1 MLLVTSTI
9 SYCRKPQKNTPTY
22 QQNLFLVAK
31 SSLFDLFQFCP
42 AWHSECDRQISSRIG
57 TKICITQKCFSCSFI
72 NTWDSQPRIGDIP
85 LGNVMMSSG
94 ILFGGGSPAKVLRIM
109 RHMNIITIGYS
120 TFMQHQNRYLDP
132 AVEITYKKQQST
144 LLEDMKAEGKEL
156 ILGGDGR
163 CDSPGHSAKYG
174 CYSLMDVEHNKIVES
189 QLVQVCTNHKQ
200 LKWLRIFAQ

>member
-1 MLLVTSTI
+1 
-9 SYCRKPQKNTPTY
+9 
-22 QQNLFLVAK
+22 
-31 SSLFDLFQFCP
+31 
-42 AWHSECDRQISSRIG
+42 
-57 TKICITQKCFSCSFI
+57 
-72 NTWDSQPRIGDIP
+72 
-85 LGNVMMSSG
+85 MMSSG

-120 TFMQHQNRYLDP
+120 TFMQHQNRYLHP

-144 LLEDMKAEGKEL
+144 LLEDIKDEGKEL

-200 LKWLRIFAQ
+200 LKWLRISAQ

>member
-1 MLLVTSTI
+1 MVAVV
-9 SYCRKPQKNTPTY
+9 PTY
-22 QQNLFLVAK
+22 IVFSSANSNGEFTRSDNSENKTNL
-31 SSLFDLFQFCP
+31 
-42 AWHSECDRQISSRIG
+42 ECDRQISSRIG
-57 TKICITQKCFSCSFI
+57 TKISITQKYFPCSFI
-72 NTWDSQPRIGDIP
+72 NSWDSQPLIWDIP
-85 LGNVMMSSG
+85 LDNDMMSSG

-120 TFMQHQNRYLDP
+120 TFMQHQNRYLHP

-200 LKWLRIFAQ
+200 LKWLRISAQ